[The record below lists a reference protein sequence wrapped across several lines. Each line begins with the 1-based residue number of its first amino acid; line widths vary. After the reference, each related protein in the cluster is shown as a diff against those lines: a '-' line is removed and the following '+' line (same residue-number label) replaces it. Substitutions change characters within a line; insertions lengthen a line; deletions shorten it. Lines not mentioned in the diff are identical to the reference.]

1 MIRIA
6 QAASSEYFGKYG
18 TPPNQRRTG
27 ATAENPGG
35 NMDGELNVVPFAT
48 NGWTAVFRAKEERIA
63 ERIAWIMVRAVA
75 NGDHIGY
82 GQASLASDGGKY
94 PRTGVFDALHRIS
107 TADPTEIKT
116 LCNCDCSSLVGA
128 AVYFS
133 GVYEPKLRDM
143 WTGSEREILMGTGQF
158 IELDDQELL
167 QSAKGIKRGDILWK
181 PGHTAVSLDSDE
193 TLTFIPART
202 ANCKACNFR
211 KGPGTEYEVI
221 KELPCGVLLDYVSSA
236 SNGWAQVRLKGVFGY
251 VSPKYYE
258 ILPTMTATYDLWLR
272 KEAGVIKQET
282 EILVIPAGAKA
293 YVTGNTKKVGLTT
306 WYEAIYLNKKG
317 WASGKY
323 LR

>member
-6 QAASSEYFGKYG
+6 QAASSEYFSKWGE
-18 TPPNQRRTG
+18 PPNQRRTG
-27 ATAENPGG
+27 VTPENPGG
-35 NMDGELNVVPFAT
+35 NMDGELNVVPFST
-48 NGWTAVFRAKEERIA
+48 NGWRKVFRAKNKETG
-63 ERIAWIMVRAVA
+63 ERIAWIMERAVM
-75 NGDHIGY
+75 NGKYIGY
-82 GQASLASDGGKY
+82 GQNNGQY
-94 PRTGVFDALHRIS
+94 PRTGVFDELFKMS
-107 TADPTEIKT
+107 KPDPMEIKT
-116 LCNCDCSSLVGA
+116 LVNCDCSSLGGA
-128 AVYFS
+128 AVYHA
-133 GVYEPKLRDM
+133 GVYMLQLRDM
-143 WTGSEREILMGTGQF
+143 NTATEPDLLMRTGQF

>member
-1 MIRIA
+1 MFNV
-6 QAASSEYFGKYG
+6 EC
-18 TPPNQRRTG
+18 
-27 ATAENPGG
+27 
-35 NMDGELNVVPFAT
+35 LN
-48 NGWTAVFRAKEERIA
+48 
-63 ERIAWIMVRAVA
+63 
-75 NGDHIGY
+75 
-82 GQASLASDGGKY
+82 
-94 PRTGVFDALHRIS
+94 
-107 TADPTEIKT
+107 
-116 LCNCDCSSLVGA
+116 
-128 AVYFS
+128 
-133 GVYEPKLRDM
+133 
-143 WTGSEREILMGTGQF
+143 
-158 IELDDQELL
+158 
-167 QSAKGIKRGDILWK
+167 
-181 PGHTAVSLDSDE
+181 DE